1 MTVQSPEQ
9 AVIEEC
15 LAAMDHLRSALDFA
29 PARSATWYGLAALL
43 RALAVIVDGATARQ
57 DGPPR

>member
-15 LAAMDHLRSALDFA
+15 LLAMDHLRNALDFA
-29 PARSATWYGLAALL
+29 PATSPTWYGVAALL
-43 RALAVIVDGATARQ
+43 RALATVVDDVSAQRG
-57 DGPPR
+57 GPPR